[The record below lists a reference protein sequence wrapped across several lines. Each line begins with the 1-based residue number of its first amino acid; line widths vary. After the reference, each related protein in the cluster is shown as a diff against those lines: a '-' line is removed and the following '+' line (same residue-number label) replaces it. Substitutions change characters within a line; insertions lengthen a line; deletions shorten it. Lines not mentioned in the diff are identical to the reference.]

1 MKICS
6 LETIDF
12 TLVSHNSR
20 IKKQV
25 MLKNGELGCI
35 TNFSKASFPVG
46 EMAPMHQHEDMGEV
60 FLIESGEGL
69 IRVNDTEYRL
79 SSGMC
84 ITVEAGER
92 HEIVNT
98 GRVELVVIY
107 FGVKVDDVKGKVRQG

>member
-6 LETIDF
+6 LEAIDF
-12 TLVSHNSR
+12 TSVSHNQM

-25 MLKNGELGCI
+25 MLENGELSTI
-35 TNFSKASFPVG
+35 TTFAHAIFPPG
-46 EMAPMHQHEDMGEV
+46 ESAPCHQHDDIGEV

-69 IRVNDTEYRL
+69 MRVNDTEYRL
-79 SSGMC
+79 YSGLC

-98 GRVELVVIY
+98 GHVELVVIY
-107 FGVKVDDVKGKVRQG
+107 FGVKVDDVKVK